1 MYVLYL
7 NYSEEEKGMDFKAYA
22 EQKRKEAHKEIIT
35 EICLL
40 INNCAN
46 CHNDE
51 TGETD
56 CFPLHCVDLHNI
68 TANSFYMEAFDN
80 SPTNRKLLDIAEQCG
95 YKAGFVK
102 DGKDMLI
109 KFWRQ

>member
-1 MYVLYL
+1 
-7 NYSEEEKGMDFKAYA
+7 MDFKAYA

-51 TGETD
+51 TGKID
-56 CFPLHCVDLHNI
+56 CFPLQCVDLHKV
-68 TANSFYMEAFDN
+68 TADSFYMEALDD
-80 SPTNRKLLDIAEQCG
+80 SRINRKLLDIASQYG
-95 YKAGFVK
+95 YQAGFLK
-102 DGKDMLI
+102 EDGEIII
-109 KFWRQ
+109 KF